1 MADNKFFSIDELGEM
16 PPPRWIISEMFEANS
31 LVMVAGPPGSFK
43 SFLVLDWLL
52 CMASGKR
59 WNGRPTEMSRVLYV
73 LGEGRSSLLK
83 RIQAW
88 MHFNRLTQQEKASLQ
103 ANFKVTFEVPQMAVK
118 SSVDNMLVGLQ
129 AEGFQPNV
137 IAIDTFARSFVGMDE
152 NSQKDVGLWVESAD
166 RLRNLGF
173 TVIFLHHTAKNTEFG
188 VRYRGSTAILGAM
201 DTAMTLTRE
210 SDIPHGVKLQVTK
223 QKDHD
228 EGDPQYFQRTLV
240 TPTGTTESSVVL
252 TVAEKMDERFTDE
265 GQRMEEMI
273 DELIADTSFA
283 TDGARAREL
292 CVHFDIME
300 ATARK
305 RFQRRREAMS
315 QTPKGMS
322 QAVTINVTTQPTDS
336 KGVNRVVT

>member
-1 MADNKFFSIDELGEM
+1 VFNFFSIDELGEM
-16 PPPRWIISEMFEANS
+16 PPPRWMIQDMFEANS

-52 CMASGKR
+52 CMASGKTWMSR
-59 WNGRPTEMSRVLYV
+59 ATEPSRVLYV

-88 MHFNRLTQQEKASLQ
+88 IAFNKLSALEAESLK
-103 ANFKVTFEVPQMAVK
+103 ANFKVTFEVPQMAQK
-118 SSVDNMLVGLQ
+118 ASVDNMLSGLQ
-129 AEGFQPNV
+129 SEGFSPNV

-201 DTAMTLTRE
+201 DTAMTLVRE
-210 SDIPHGVKLQVTK
+210 ADIPHGVKLQVTK

-228 EGDPQYFQRTLV
+228 EGEPMYFTRMLINI
-240 TPTGTTESSVVL
+240 PGSGENSVVL
-252 TVAEKMDERFTDE
+252 APAMKMDERFTVDGQE
-265 GQRMEEMI
+265 LEKAIDVIMKDTSYESNRARGRAIHQMFPARISEEAAAQRMNRLMKKPEVINEI
-273 DELIADTSFA
+273 PQ
-283 TDGARAREL
+283 DGE
-292 CVHFDIME
+292 
-300 ATARK
+300 
-305 RFQRRREAMS
+305 
-315 QTPKGMS
+315 
-322 QAVTINVTTQPTDS
+322 
-336 KGVNRVVT
+336 